1 MTKEETFD
9 YLVKEVAKKFEGKVN
24 EEYSRHF
31 GEGCKSNGLIE
42 KGEIRIYISEVYRH
56 NGTEKN
62 VNFVIEIYRKPSPE
76 SGRLIEICKVKV
88 PFGASEKVMKNRIAK
103 LYIN

>member
-1 MTKEETFD
+1 MKKEETFD

-24 EEYSRHF
+24 EEYMKNAVGS
-31 GEGCKSNGLIE
+31 KNGLIE
-42 KGEIRIYISEVYRH
+42 KGEIKIYISEVHRH
-56 NGTEKN
+56 NGTEEN
-62 VNFVIEIYRKPSPE
+62 VNYKIEIYRRPSQRG
-76 SGRLIEICKVKV
+76 SLIEICKVKV

>member
-24 EEYSRHF
+24 EEYMKNCIGS
-31 GEGCKSNGLIE
+31 KNGLIE
-42 KGEIRIYISEVYRH
+42 KGEIKIYISEVHRH
-56 NGTEKN
+56 NGTEEN

-88 PFGASEKVMKNRIAK
+88 PFGASEKVIKNRIAK

>member
-1 MTKEETFD
+1 MTKEETFN
-9 YLVKEVAKKFEGKVN
+9 YLVKEIAKKFEGKVN
-24 EEYSRHF
+24 EEYSRNII
-31 GEGCKSNGLIE
+31 GSKNGLIE
-42 KGEIRIYISEVYRH
+42 KGEIKIYISEVHRH
-56 NGTEKN
+56 NGTEEN
-62 VNFVIEIYRKPSPE
+62 VNYKIEVYRKPSPE

>member
-9 YLVKEVAKKFEGKVN
+9 YLVKEVAKKFEGKIN
-24 EEYSRHF
+24 EEYTRKFVGS
-31 GEGCKSNGLIE
+31 KNGLIE
-42 KGEIRIYISEVYRH
+42 KGEIKIYISEVHRH
-56 NGTEKN
+56 NGTEEN
-62 VNFVIEIYRKPSPE
+62 VNYKIEVYRRPF
-76 SGRLIEICKVKV
+76 GRGCLIEICKVKV

>member
-24 EEYSRHF
+24 EEYI
-31 GEGCKSNGLIE
+31 KKKKKKKNGLIE
-42 KGEIRIYISEVYRH
+42 KGEIKIYISEVHRH
-56 NGTEKN
+56 NGTEEN
-62 VNFVIEIYRKPSPE
+62 VNYKIEVYRRPSPKR
-76 SGRLIEICKVKV
+76 GCLIEICKVKV
-88 PFGASEKVMKNRIAK
+88 PFGASEKVMNNRIAK

>member
-9 YLVKEVAKKFEGKVN
+9 YLVNEVAKKFEAKVN
-24 EEYSRHF
+24 EEYSRN
-31 GEGCKSNGLIE
+31 KKKKKNGLIE
-42 KGEIRIYISEVYRH
+42 KGEIKIYISEVHRH
-56 NGTEKN
+56 NGTEEN
-62 VNFVIEIYRKPSPE
+62 VNYKIEVYRKPSPE
-76 SGRLIEICKVKV
+76 RGSLIEICKVKV

>member
-24 EEYSRHF
+24 EEYM
-31 GEGCKSNGLIE
+31 KNDKKKKNGLIE
-42 KGEIRIYISEVYRH
+42 KGEIKIYISEVHRH
-56 NGTEKN
+56 NGTEEN
-62 VNFVIEIYRKPSPE
+62 VNYKIEIYRRPSQRG
-76 SGRLIEICKVKV
+76 SLIEICKVKV

>member
-1 MTKEETFD
+1 MTKEETFN
-9 YLVKEVAKKFEGKVN
+9 YLVKEIAKKFEGKVN
-24 EEYSRHF
+24 EEYSRNF
-31 GEGCKSNGLIE
+31 IGSKNGLIE
-42 KGEIRIYISEVYRH
+42 KGEIKIYISEVHRH
-56 NGTEKN
+56 NGTEEN
-62 VNFVIEIYRKPSPE
+62 VNYKIEVYRKPSPE

>member
-24 EEYSRHF
+24 EEYMKNAIGS
-31 GEGCKSNGLIE
+31 KNGLIE
-42 KGEIRIYISEVYRH
+42 KGEIKIYISEVHRH
-56 NGTEKN
+56 NGTEEN
-62 VNFVIEIYRKPSPE
+62 VNYKIEIYRRPSPKRG
-76 SGRLIEICKVKV
+76 SLIEICKVKV
-88 PFGASEKVMKNRIAK
+88 PLGASETVMKNRIAK

>member
-24 EEYSRHF
+24 EEYMKNAVGS
-31 GEGCKSNGLIE
+31 KNGLIE
-42 KGEIRIYISEVYRH
+42 KGEIKIYISEVHRH
-56 NGTEKN
+56 NGTEEN
-62 VNFVIEIYRKPSPE
+62 VNYKIEIYRRPSQRG
-76 SGRLIEICKVKV
+76 SLIEICKVKV

>member
-9 YLVKEVAKKFEGKVN
+9 YLVKEVTKKFEGKVN
-24 EEYSRHF
+24 EEYMKNCIGS
-31 GEGCKSNGLIE
+31 KNGLIE

-56 NGTEKN
+56 NGTEEN

>member
-24 EEYSRHF
+24 EEYMRNAIGS
-31 GEGCKSNGLIE
+31 KNGLIE
-42 KGEIRIYISEVYRH
+42 KGEIKIYISEVYRH
-56 NGTEKN
+56 NGTEEN

>member
-24 EEYSRHF
+24 EEYSRKF
-31 GEGCKSNGLIE
+31 VGSKNGLIE
-42 KGEIRIYISEVYRH
+42 IGEIKIYISEVHRH
-56 NGTEKN
+56 NGTEEN
-62 VNFVIEIYRKPSPE
+62 VNYKIEVYRRPFE
-76 SGRLIEICKVKV
+76 RGDLIEICKVKV

>member
-24 EEYSRHF
+24 EEYSRNF
-31 GEGCKSNGLIE
+31 VGSKNGLIE
-42 KGEIRIYISEVYRH
+42 KGEIKIYISEVHRH
-56 NGTEKN
+56 NGTEEN
-62 VNFVIEIYRKPSPE
+62 VNYKIEVYKRPLLTR
-76 SGRLIEICKVKV
+76 GALIEICKVKV
-88 PFGASEKVMKNRIAK
+88 PFGASEKVMKNRIEK

>member
-42 KGEIRIYISEVYRH
+42 KGEIKIYISEVHRH
-56 NGTEKN
+56 NGTEEN
-62 VNFVIEIYRKPSPE
+62 VNYKIEIYRRPSPKRG
-76 SGRLIEICKVKV
+76 SLIEICKVKV
-88 PFGASEKVMKNRIAK
+88 PFGASEKVIKNRIAK

>member
-24 EEYSRHF
+24 EEYMKNAIGS
-31 GEGCKSNGLIE
+31 KNGLIE
-42 KGEIRIYISEVYRH
+42 KGEIKIYISEVHRH
-56 NGTEKN
+56 NGTEEN
-62 VNFVIEIYRKPSPE
+62 VNYKIEIYRRPSNRG
-76 SGRLIEICKVKV
+76 SLIEICKVKV

>member
-24 EEYSRHF
+24 EEYSRKF
-31 GEGCKSNGLIE
+31 VGSKNGLIE
-42 KGEIRIYISEVYRH
+42 IGEIKIYISEVHRH
-56 NGTEKN
+56 NGTEEN
-62 VNFVIEIYRKPSPE
+62 VNYKIEVYRRPF
-76 SGRLIEICKVKV
+76 GRGCLIEICKVKV

>member
-24 EEYSRHF
+24 EEYMKNCIGS
-31 GEGCKSNGLIE
+31 KNGLIE
-42 KGEIRIYISEVYRH
+42 KGEIKIYISEVHRH
-56 NGTEKN
+56 NGTEEN
-62 VNFVIEIYRKPSPE
+62 VNYKIEIYRRPSQRG
-76 SGRLIEICKVKV
+76 SLIEICKVKV

>member
-24 EEYSRHF
+24 EEYMRNAIGS
-31 GEGCKSNGLIE
+31 KNGLIE

-56 NGTEKN
+56 NGTEEN

>member
-24 EEYSRHF
+24 EEYMRNAIGS
-31 GEGCKSNGLIE
+31 KNGLIE
-42 KGEIRIYISEVYRH
+42 KGEIKIYISEVHRH
-56 NGTEKN
+56 NETEEN
-62 VNFVIEIYRKPSPE
+62 VNYKIEIYRRPSPKRG
-76 SGRLIEICKVKV
+76 SLIEICKVKV

>member
-24 EEYSRHF
+24 EEYMKNAIGS
-31 GEGCKSNGLIE
+31 KNGLIE
-42 KGEIRIYISEVYRH
+42 KGEIKIYISEVHRH
-56 NGTEKN
+56 NGTEEN
-62 VNFVIEIYRKPSPE
+62 VNYKIEIYRRPSNRG
-76 SGRLIEICKVKV
+76 SLIEICKVKV
-88 PFGASEKVMKNRIAK
+88 PFGASEKVMNNRIAK